1 MWGIIKVYRRVVTR
15 YPIIIQATQAGI
27 LMALGDQ
34 IAQNFIE
41 RKKFKEL
48 DFLRTAQFGSIGFFI
63 TVLDHVLLVF
73 CSLQSKISHSI
84 DNQHRLYILGKMD

>member
-1 MWGIIKVYRRVVTR
+1 MKLT
-15 YPIIIQATQAGI
+15 GI

-63 TVLDHVLLVF
+63 TVSQFD
-73 CSLQSKISHSI
+73 SKMLKRI
-84 DNQHRLYILGKMD
+84 